1 MTAYDTADWHDLL
14 VASAGAAAALTGLV
28 FVAVSINIDRILR
41 HKGLPERGLQTVLV
55 LLGAVVVSLFGLI
68 PQSTTA
74 LGVELLVTGLV
85 LAAFFAATA
94 RTTLSGTRTHPG
106 WWLSRLVATVPAY
119 VPYAIAGVSLLVG
132 AGGGLRW
139 LAVGLV
145 GAFVG
150 GVVTAWV
157 LLVEILR

>member
-85 LAAFFAATA
+85 LAGFFAATA

-139 LAVGLV
+139 LAAGLV